1 MPLLSLD
8 KVATDKGS
16 AHAADTDDL
25 AYRAK
30 FAAEVGMSLSQ
41 LDAEELHPYLHVDKW
56 KWKYGE
62 SQVPPEQIEFLPTQ
76 MRRLHDWSMNV
87 TREGR
92 KVLLVQVTEEHY
104 ISKDELHVY
113 LEELYQLYQ
122 LDSLDLSIVS
132 TYCL

>member
-1 MPLLSLD
+1 
-8 KVATDKGS
+8 
-16 AHAADTDDL
+16 
-25 AYRAK
+25 
-30 FAAEVGMSLSQ
+30 
-41 LDAEELHPYLHVDKW
+41 
-56 KWKYGE
+56 
-62 SQVPPEQIEFLPTQ
+62 
-76 MRRLHDWSMNV
+76 MRRLHDWYMNV

-104 ISKDELHVY
+104 IGKDELHVY

>member
-1 MPLLSLD
+1 M
-8 KVATDKGS
+8 
-16 AHAADTDDL
+16 
-25 AYRAK
+25 
-30 FAAEVGMSLSQ
+30 
-41 LDAEELHPYLHVDKW
+41 HVDKW
-56 KWKYGE
+56 TWKYGK
-62 SQVPPEQIEFLPTQ
+62 SLVPPDQIEFLPTQ
-76 MRRLHDWSMNV
+76 MRRLHDWYMNV

-104 ISKDELHVY
+104 IGKDELHVY